1 MPSHGL
7 FWRQIHED
15 KHEQL
20 KSPFFTLSEQMHWKK
35 FEWRLNKALNRLER
49 DPKKGGRPPFDPLVM
64 FKVIVL
70 QSYYQLSDDEM
81 EFQLYDRLSFR
92 QFAGLKDGDKIP
104 DAKTIWFFK
113 DQLSQT
119 NTMKKLFEL
128 FGDHLAS
135 LGLQA
140 RGGQIIDASI
150 QEVRKPRSRREEAYE
165 TKAAKAQRDGDATFT
180 KKNGKSYFGYKNHI
194 NIDKRHKFIREYE
207 ATSASPHDSQHF
219 EGVLDED
226 NTGSEIY
233 ADSAYRGGKC
243 DELVNAKALRDK
255 RQHRAYRNK
264 PLTGHQERA
273 NKARAKVRAH
283 VEHAFASLKN
293 WGKRFQIRS
302 IGLKRATLS
311 IGLGNL
317 IYNMRRLLF
326 LEKSGYLQEKCV

>member
-1 MPSHGL
+1 MITEG
-7 FWRQIHED
+7 D
-15 KHEQL
+15 EQN
-20 KSPFFTLSEQMHWKK
+20 P
-35 FEWRLNKALNRLER
+35 LNFGSN
-49 DPKKGGRPPFDPLVM
+49 
-64 FKVIVL
+64 
-70 QSYYQLSDDEM
+70 
-81 EFQLYDRLSFR
+81 
-92 QFAGLKDGDKIP
+92 
-104 DAKTIWFFK
+104 
-113 DQLSQT
+113 
-119 NTMKKLFEL
+119 
-128 FGDHLAS
+128 FGDILSIENFLSSTPIYSLFSS
-135 LGLQA
+135 LGLLRA
-140 RGGQIIDASI
+140 LIFENFKLGS
-150 QEVRKPRSRREEAYE
+150 
-165 TKAAKAQRDGDATFT
+165 
-180 KKNGKSYFGYKNHI
+180 I